1 MKMLQVK
8 NWAQFQHYKD
18 RNPLWIKLYVSL
30 LDDYEFASL
39 SDAQRGHLVLIWLLA
54 SKTDGIIPNDAKWI
68 GLRIGAKSK
77 VNLSDFVRMGF
88 LEETD
93 NAVAEPRAVT
103 TDGKPWG
110 SRYVPAA
117 LRDAVLRRDHH
128 ECRKCG
134 ADSPLEIDHVIPISA
149 GGESVE
155 SNLQVLCRRCN
166 RAKRAG
172 SNEKSATTNQ
182 TSAEPRDRE
191 EKRRER
197 EETETSPRVRG
208 WPEFE
213 LALPADYRDAVDGAL
228 RAAHDPD
235 ALRRQLVAMQEAI
248 TGGAAYSPAV
258 IGQAIHELAVAGS
271 RVTAAGL
278 RAFCR
283 RIAQGEREAATT
295 TDAADQWTQVL
306 KGAA

>member
-1 MKMLQVK
+1 VARIRTIKPEFFQDEKMAPLDPL
-8 NWAQFQHYKD
+8 D
-18 RNPLWIKLYVSL
+18 RFVFIGLIAMADDCGRL
-30 LDDYEFASL
+30 LDIVKVIDAFIYPVTDHTCVDSLRNLTAIGRIERGTTASGQQVIQIVNWTRHQRVDKPNNRSALPEIVATQPDTTIRGEFAGDS
-39 SDAQRGHLVLIWLLA
+39 RG
-54 SKTDGIIPNDAKWI
+54 IPVEFP
-68 GLRIGAKSK
+68 LR
-77 VNLSDFVRMGF
+77 
-88 LEETD
+88 
-93 NAVAEPRAVT
+93 P
-103 TDGKPWG
+103 
-110 SRYVPAA
+110 
-117 LRDAVLRRDHH
+117 
-128 ECRKCG
+128 
-134 ADSPLEIDHVIPISA
+134 
-149 GGESVE
+149 
-155 SNLQVLCRRCN
+155 
-166 RAKRAG
+166 
-172 SNEKSATTNQ
+172 TTNDQ
-182 TSAEPRDRE
+182 RPTTVDRRPDGTS
-191 EKRRER
+191 
-197 EETETSPRVRG
+197 TVRG
-208 WPEFE
+208 WSEFE